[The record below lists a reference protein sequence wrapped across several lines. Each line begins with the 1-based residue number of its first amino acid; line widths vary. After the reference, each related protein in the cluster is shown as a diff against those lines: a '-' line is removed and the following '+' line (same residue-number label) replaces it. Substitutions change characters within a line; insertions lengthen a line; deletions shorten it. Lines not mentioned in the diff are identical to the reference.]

1 MYALSPYL
9 LKRILATS
17 ILAVGVATSPGYSIR
32 SLPTVNLVLLF
43 SFLSGCTL
51 QMNCPYV
58 MYFLLLFGV
67 SFFLM
72 NVILLVEFF
81 ICPSTPFARRPNLF
95 ADELLQFS
103 CILGFSLGVC
113 N

>member
-58 MYFLLLFGV
+58 MSFLRLFGIYFLLV
-67 SFFLM
+67 
-72 NVILLVEFF
+72 NVIVLVGFYMRLF
-81 ICPSTPFARRPNLF
+81 NPFARRPDSF
-95 ADELLQFS
+95 ADDVLQFS
-103 CILGFSLGVC
+103 CILGFSLVLC